1 MKSEQTPVLIFLFF
15 FMLILLVVII
25 ISNWKIYEK
34 AGKPGWASIVPIYN
48 QMVLA
53 EIGGKQSVWG
63 LLPLIPYIWY
73 HLDYL
78 VDQ

>member
-1 MKSEQTPVLIFLFF
+1 MKSEQTPGLIILFF
-15 FMLILLVVII
+15 FMLILLAVII